1 MNGAD
6 GKPRCTDP
14 DSKAGHHFVPL
25 SRNQNLG
32 RANFNFHP
40 QRRVRLMPA
49 RTDMSIAQKI
59 QKELRMALLLNWRN
73 RGYSRPHYG
82 LVDDEELLRTGR
94 STFLSADGKQMS
106 ARRDDLLLLEHVT
119 SSGPVMQSQATPAS

>member
-1 MNGAD
+1 M
-6 GKPRCTDP
+6 R
-14 DSKAGHHFVPL
+14 
-25 SRNQNLG
+25 
-32 RANFNFHP
+32 
-40 QRRVRLMPA
+40 
-49 RTDMSIAQKI
+49 IAQAI

-119 SSGPVMQSQATPAS
+119 STGAVARSKAVSAS